1 MAFQWTTDLSATNAI
16 SRGPSLPKE
25 TDRCNRAYNALKQKA
40 TTTQGPDRAK
50 YMHQLDELRMSIET
64 RIEQLEDFYLQHDS
78 DHKAI
83 LFEKQRLMLRRL
95 LHSDSSRN
103 APSMQ
108 SQSLQTTSAPP
119 PLPPA
124 SSGRAVM
131 QTPMGASTPGGV
143 DGMSGQEINVRLITG
158 KNIRLGVDPRDTIR
172 MVKEKLEREEG
183 IPMDQQ
189 RIYFDDNGPRLVKD
203 SQQLGAFPNGAILQ
217 LSRPAPKLAYSK
229 NKSPRDKFA
238 ASVHKKRTEDRRR
251 VAPIYDW
258 EKNSNSAPRME
269 RKYML
274 EQPFEFQIVLT
285 EKEFF
290 KLTSRRRAIR
300 AEKKHTERNAAGS
313 TKESPFLQ
321 STFLHSTGPYV
332 DPTKKDEPISH
343 RPFLQ
348 STGPYVDPVRI
359 SSSIYRSPNKSKWID
374 PRGLRPYTHL

>member
-1 MAFQWTTDLSATNAI
+1 
-16 SRGPSLPKE
+16 
-25 TDRCNRAYNALKQKA
+25 
-40 TTTQGPDRAK
+40 
-50 YMHQLDELRMSIET
+50 
-64 RIEQLEDFYLQHDS
+64 
-78 DHKAI
+78 
-83 LFEKQRLMLRRL
+83 
-95 LHSDSSRN
+95 
-103 APSMQ
+103 
-108 SQSLQTTSAPP
+108 
-119 PLPPA
+119 
-124 SSGRAVM
+124 
-131 QTPMGASTPGGV
+131 MGAPAQGDDSLAGK
-143 DGMSGQEINVRLITG
+143 EINVRLING
-158 KNIRLGVDPRDTIR
+158 KNIKLGVDPRDTIR

-189 RIYFDDNGPRLVKD
+189 RIYYDQNGPRLVTDK
-203 SQQLGAFPNGAILQ
+203 QQLGAFPNGAILQ

-238 ASVHKKRTEDRRR
+238 ASVHRKRTEDRKR

-258 EKNSNSAPRME
+258 EKNSNVAPRME

-274 EQPFEFQIVLT
+274 ESPFEFQIVLS

-300 AEKKHTERNAAGS
+300 AEKKHTERNAAGAQ
-313 TKESPFLQ
+313 KESPFLQ